1 MIQVNIADRRKSYA
15 ASITA
20 GRGITEPRVQ
30 RAFETVPREHFVG
43 PGPWEILTP
52 TGYVSTSSSA
62 SSLLYEDVVVALS
75 PEKRINNGQPSL
87 HARCMAGADIRVGDQ
102 VLHIGCGSGYYTA
115 ILAELTEAVGTGLGL
130 GHRAGL
136 GNFGG

>member
-1 MIQVNIADRRKSYA
+1 GGGQRSDPLSRIARGGTGDLEGRADTTLRAIARAGTHVWRGPFCAVHQDVRAHCERSVIQVNIADRRKSYA

-20 GRGITEPRVQ
+20 RRGITEPRVQ

-75 PEKRINNGQPSL
+75 PEKRINN
-87 HARCMAGADIRVGDQ
+87 
-102 VLHIGCGSGYYTA
+102 
-115 ILAELTEAVGTGLGL
+115 
-130 GHRAGL
+130 
-136 GNFGG
+136 